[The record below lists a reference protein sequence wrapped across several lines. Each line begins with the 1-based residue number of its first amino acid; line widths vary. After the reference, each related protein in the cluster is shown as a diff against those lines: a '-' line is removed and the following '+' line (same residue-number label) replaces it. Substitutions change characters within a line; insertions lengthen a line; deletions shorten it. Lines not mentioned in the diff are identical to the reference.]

1 MPAMILHR
9 SRRRRVAASAIVAS
23 LLVSLGATPASA
35 GGTWSQPR
43 TAAAPFSWT
52 PGKALA
58 SSSAFVLSAWASDCP
73 PPKHACA
80 TNHGPHMGVFVQ
92 RARSDTTGLRWSGPR
107 RVSPGN
113 VQAERATI
121 AARGTRV
128 IAGWVTQT
136 KVTGY
141 KPGARRVFWVRRSR
155 DQGKHWG
162 APIRLSAAK
171 GRVDYPRVALAGG
184 RAFAVW
190 SDGKTGNIR
199 LSTSTDGGAHWSTK
213 TIGSTNAHAGRPR
226 EGRSGL
232 PDLGASGQNLAITWY
247 TNDQGRQVILTSATG
262 GDDLDA
268 GSTPLVL
275 ANTSPPNG
283 IRYAGAVGAGD
294 GASNRV
300 AVAYTTPSGIATRV
314 WNGTTLGS
322 PSAVVSWPLSADGQT
337 YADGYGPAV
346 LPSGSNDLMV
356 AFAGC
361 RARPIGDPCNTFA
374 PAARV
379 DVLVVTSTD
388 DGGGWG
394 PANAV
399 ADSGKLPYRTNAEP
413 SLALSGSTFRLSFDR
428 YQSTF
433 KDYRVWIRSSA

>member
-1 MPAMILHR
+1 MISPR
-9 SRRRRVAASAIVAS
+9 TRRYGAALAIMAS
-23 LLVSLGATPASA
+23 LLISLGATSASA
-35 GGTWSQPR
+35 GATWSEPR
-43 TAAAPFSWT
+43 TAAAPFSWS

-73 PPKHACA
+73 PPKGACA
-80 TNHGPHMGVFVQ
+80 TNQGPRMGVFVQ
-92 RARSDTTGLRWSGPR
+92 RARSDTVGLKWSNPR

-141 KPGARRVFWVRRSR
+141 QPGARRAFWVRRSR

-190 SDGKTGNIR
+190 TDAKTGNIR
-199 LSTSTDGGAHWSTK
+199 LATSTDGGAHWSTK

-247 TNDQGRQVILTSATG
+247 TNDQGRQVVLTSANG
-262 GDDLDA
+262 GADLDA
-268 GSTPLVL
+268 GSTPIVL

-283 IRYAGAVGAGD
+283 IRYAGAAGASD
-294 GASNRV
+294 EASNRV
-300 AVAYTTPSGIATRV
+300 AVAYSTSSGIETRV
-314 WNGTTLGS
+314 WDGVSLGPGS
-322 PSAVVSWPLSADGQT
+322 TVVSWPLAADGQT
-337 YADGYGPAV
+337 YASGYGPAV
-346 LPSGSNDLMV
+346 LPSGSDDLMV

-361 RARPIGDPCNTFA
+361 RARPIGNPCDTFDR
-374 PAARV
+374 AARV
-379 DVLVVTSTD
+379 DIVVVTSND
-388 DGGGWG
+388 DGGDWG
-394 PANAV
+394 TANAIT
-399 ADSGKLPYRTNAEP
+399 DSAKQPYRTNAEP
-413 SLALSGSTFRLSFDR
+413 SLALSGSRFRLSFDR

>member
-1 MPAMILHR
+1 MISPRARRHGAAPAIM
-9 SRRRRVAASAIVAS
+9 AS
-23 LLVSLGATPASA
+23 LLISLGATSASA
-35 GGTWSQPR
+35 GATWSEPR
-43 TAAAPFSWT
+43 TAAAPFSWS

-73 PPKHACA
+73 PPKGACA
-80 TNHGPHMGVFVQ
+80 TNHGPRMGVFVQ
-92 RARSDTTGLRWSGPR
+92 RARSDTVGLKWSNPR

-141 KPGARRVFWVRRSR
+141 QPGARRAFWVRRSR

-190 SDGKTGNIR
+190 TDAKTGNIR
-199 LSTSTDGGAHWSTK
+199 LATSTDGGAHWSTK

-247 TNDQGRQVILTSATG
+247 TNDQGRQVVLTSANG
-262 GDDLDA
+262 GADLDA
-268 GSTPLVL
+268 GSTPIVL

-283 IRYAGAVGAGD
+283 IRYAGAAGASD
-294 GASNRV
+294 EASNRV
-300 AVAYTTPSGIATRV
+300 AVAYSTPSGIETRV
-314 WNGTTLGS
+314 WDGVSLGPGS
-322 PSAVVSWPLSADGQT
+322 TVVSRPLAADGQT
-337 YADGYGPAV
+337 YASGYGPAV
-346 LPSGSNDLMV
+346 LPSGSDDLMV

-361 RARPIGDPCNTFA
+361 RARPIGNPCDTFD

-379 DVLVVTSTD
+379 DIVVVTSND
-388 DGGGWG
+388 DGGDWG
-394 PANAV
+394 SANAIT
-399 ADSGKLPYRTNAEP
+399 DSAKQPYRTNAEP
-413 SLALSGSTFRLSFDR
+413 SLALSGSRFRLSFDR